1 MNATPHPSP
10 LPSGEREG
18 MRGCL
23 ERYFRDVTLA
33 KLNMDFELEEVDCP
47 ICEGSRGEPLHLEGS
62 FQMVRCP
69 SCQFIFLNPRPTADA
84 LIRFYQKY
92 LPEEEVSIESWERM
106 MKPVFHRA
114 ANLLKQYGRK
124 GRLLDVGTGFGFF
137 LIEMKKRGW
146 EAAGIEISQRA
157 IDYAKDTF
165 GLTIL
170 HGPLEKVGFPDDDFD
185 AVTAFYVVEHLSHPM
200 DFFRECYRILKP
212 GGLLLLR
219 YPHTTPIKNLLHF
232 FGVKNR
238 LFDLPAHLSDFSP
251 KIIQR
256 CLEKIGF
263 EKCQH
268 LIGGYTLPCDL
279 GKRTSSI
286 LFGGTAEALFRL
298 SGKKFLF
305 PGVSKTVLAFRGK
318 SK

>member
-1 MNATPHPSP
+1 M
-10 LPSGEREG
+10 E
-18 MRGCL
+18 M
-23 ERYFRDVTLA
+23 
-33 KLNMDFELEEVDCP
+33 EEVHCS
-47 ICEGSRGEPLHLEGS
+47 ICEGTGGEPLHLEGS

-69 SCQFIFLNPRPTADA
+69 SCQFIFLNPRPTVDA

-92 LPEEEVSIESWERM
+92 LPEEGVSIESWERM

-114 ANLLKQYGRK
+114 ANLLEPYRGNGK
-124 GRLLDVGTGFGFF
+124 LLDVGTGFGFF
-137 LIEMKKRGW
+137 LVEMKKRGW
-146 EAAGIEISQRA
+146 EAAGVEISQNA
-157 IDYAKDTF
+157 MDYARDVF

-170 HGPLEKVGFPDDDFD
+170 PGPLEKADFPENHFD

-200 DFFRECYRILKP
+200 AFLRECYRILKP

-219 YPHTTPIKNLLHF
+219 YPHTTPIKNLLQF
-232 FGVKNR
+232 FGIKNR
-238 LFDLPAHLSDFSP
+238 LYDLPAHLSDFSP
-251 KIIQR
+251 KMIQQ

-268 LIGGYTLPCDL
+268 LIGGYTLPGDL

-286 LFGGTAEALFRL
+286 LFGGFAEALFCL

-305 PGVSKTVLAFRGK
+305 PGVSKTVLAFKGK
-318 SK
+318 LK